1 MLPTAAADRHHVDL
15 PPAERG
21 RPRGLLAPDARPVDP
36 GALELRV
43 DLGMLC
49 KQAFRMLC
57 KQANGRPA
65 RLV

>member
-1 MLPTAAADRHHVDL
+1 MAAL

-43 DLGMLC
+43 VRVDLGILLEC
-49 KQAFRMLC
+49 CASKQLMTVQLDC
-57 KQANGRPA
+57 SDKSGLTLLQ
-65 RLV
+65 